1 MGRRGNNFLKINSE
15 NQKGRGERKI
25 KVVGLRDVLH
35 FQFFIDSYHSNG
47 TAFRKSRL
55 GYLFLKV
62 VVQSTSRYWS
72 YSHRPGGL
80 LP

>member
-1 MGRRGNNFLKINSE
+1 MGRRGNNFLKISIE
-15 NQKGRGERKI
+15 NQKGGERKI

-35 FQFFIDSYHSNG
+35 FHFLIDSYHGNG
-47 TAFRKSRL
+47 TAFRNSRL

-62 VVQSTSRYWS
+62 VVQSTSKYWS